1 MKPLLLTLQAVGPY
15 AGRQTVDFRAVL
27 DSGLFGIYGA
37 TGSGKSTIFSAMTF
51 ALFGEAA
58 RSEQHA
64 TTLRSDH
71 AEATLLTQVELI
83 FQNGPRTLRIV
94 RQPEQMRAVKRGSG
108 ETKEPHKAWLF
119 DVTGL
124 ALDTV
129 SDKNP
134 GKVVAETKVKAV
146 DDAIEKLLGYGAA
159 QFRQIVLLPQ
169 GRFEAFLSADTQ
181 ERLKILRELFDVSL
195 YRRLAETVRTAAD
208 RAEKEVAAARAVCEG
223 RLSAENFATMQG
235 LAEGISDAD
244 HRHRDLRTA
253 ATNAKTTWDAALRAH
268 EAAKQTDTAFQEHVA
283 AERHLAAL
291 DEQRP
296 AIDAIQTRLKLA
308 RIVHSLVD
316 AASAR
321 DKARKDVNDAHARRV
336 KADERLKIIEA
347 ESEMAKSAC
356 AALARQAT
364 EIDKHKT
371 TLHRFRDYAA
381 KLDASEA
388 LHQLAAAAHSA
399 ALIQAIA
406 VKDAQAKLSALAT
419 QKETTAKAV
428 QMSQATELQRLRLN
442 AACTELHQL
451 QTAAEAYDD
460 AAKRETAA
468 REVLQLARSNSEAS
482 RLARDRAQADYAAA
496 EAALLQ
502 DHAALLATH
511 MKAGEPCPVCGSSEH
526 PAPAHGASSG
536 VILEKV
542 YAEAKANLDS
552 AGKRATQSTTEFEI
566 AKQALADR
574 QAARAALP
582 LPPRSTSDLAAELKN
597 LTAELDR
604 LGHPVDAASLMTLLG
619 NLEADIAAATEALE
633 CAREADRDASS
644 AAVAA
649 QQSLADAIAA
659 IPPDLRDAAAVQ
671 SAIEKL
677 TTAICDFERDCEA
690 ATAAERACAEKRAAT
705 DREIETIAEE
715 IDRLTDQRAGF
726 ESGFADRLATHGLSP
741 EDYERRKADVTEI
754 PNFEA
759 QIRHFEDQ
767 RAAAVDRLHRAAAAI
782 EHLMRPDIA
791 AIAAARDAAA
801 ASFEQANDAAIEA
814 ATRLSNLQKL
824 LKSLAAEGDRLN
836 KLEKDTA
843 PLRELSEAFAGRTYQ
858 KIDLETFA
866 ISTLFD
872 HVLEAAN
879 LRLSPM
885 TRGRYSLVRETEAKG
900 NARRGLGIAIED
912 TYTGRQRPTS
922 TLSGG
927 ETFIAALALALGLS
941 DVVESAHGSVRLDT
955 IFIDEGFGSLDSDG
969 DSGTLETVLQTLQDI
984 VGTSRSVGLISHVPL
999 VQQAIPNGFF
1009 VRKTPGGSHIEIRT

>member
-58 RSEQHA
+58 RTDQHA

-83 FQNGPRTLRIV
+83 FQTGPRTYRIV
-94 RQPEQMRAVKRGSG
+94 RQPEQMRAAKRGSG
-108 ETKEPHKAWLF
+108 ETKEPHRAWLF

-195 YRRLAETVRTAAD
+195 YRRLTETVRAAAD

-223 RLSAENFATMQG
+223 RLAHENFATMEA
-235 LAEGISDAD
+235 LTEGISNAAD
-244 HRHRDLRTA
+244 CHRELRA
-253 ATNAKTTWDAALRAH
+253 VATNAKTTWDAALRAH
-268 EAAKQTDTAFQEHVA
+268 EAAKQTDTAFQEHA
-283 AERHLAAL
+283 SAERDLAAL
-291 DEQRP
+291 NEQRP
-296 AIDAIQTRLKLA
+296 AIDAIQVRLKLA
-308 RIVHSLVD
+308 RIVLSLFD
-316 AASAR
+316 AAAAR
-321 DKARKDVNDAHARRV
+321 DKALKDVDDSKARRS
-336 KADERLKIIEA
+336 KADARLEIIVAEA
-347 ESEMAKSAC
+347 EKAKSAC

-371 TLHRFRDYAA
+371 TLHTLRDHAA
-381 KLDASEA
+381 RLKSSEA
-388 LHQLAAAAHSA
+388 LSTSAAAAHRAALAQAAAASA
-399 ALIQAIA
+399 A
-406 VKDAQAKLSALAT
+406 KAKLSALAA
-419 QKETTAKAV
+419 QRETTAKAV
-428 QMSQATELQRLRLN
+428 QASHVTELQRLKLN
-442 AACTELHQL
+442 AARSELRQL
-451 QTAAEAYDD
+451 HAAATAYDE

-482 RLARDRAQADYAAA
+482 GAALHRAQADFAAA

-511 MKAGEPCPVCGSSEH
+511 MKAGEPCPVCGSGEH
-526 PAPAHGASSG
+526 PAPARGASSG
-536 VILEKV
+536 VILDQV
-542 YAEAKANLDS
+542 YAEAKANLDL

-574 QAARAALP
+574 KEARAALP

-604 LGHPVDAASLMTLLG
+604 FGHPVDAAALMQLLDAF
-619 NLEADIAAATEALE
+619 EAEIVGATEALE
-633 CAREADRDASS
+633 RTQKADRDASS
-644 AAVAA
+644 AAMAA
-649 QQSLADAIAA
+649 QQSLDDAIAA
-659 IPPDLRDAAAVQ
+659 IPPDLRDAAALQ

-690 ATAAERACAEKRAAT
+690 ATAAERASAEKRAAI

-715 IDRLTDQRAGF
+715 IDRLTDQHGRI
-726 ESGFADRLATHGLSP
+726 ESGFADRLATHGLSSD
-741 EDYERRKADVTEI
+741 DYERRKADVTEI
-754 PNFEA
+754 PNLEA
-759 QIRHFEDQ
+759 HIRHYEVQ
-767 RAAAVDRLHRAAAAI
+767 RAAAVDRLHRATAAI
-782 EHLMRPDIA
+782 EQFERPDIA
-791 AIAAARDAAA
+791 AIAAAHDAAA
-801 ASFEQANDAAIEA
+801 AAFEQANNTSIEA

-824 LKSLAAEGDRLN
+824 QKSLAAEGDRLN
-836 KLEKDTA
+836 QLENETA

-1009 VRKTPGGSHIEIRT
+1009 VRKTPGGSHIEVRV